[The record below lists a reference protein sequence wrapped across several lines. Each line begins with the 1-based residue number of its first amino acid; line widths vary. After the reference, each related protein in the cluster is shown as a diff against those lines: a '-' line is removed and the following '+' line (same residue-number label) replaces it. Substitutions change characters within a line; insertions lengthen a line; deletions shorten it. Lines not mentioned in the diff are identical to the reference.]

1 MDDRVCE
8 VAFVFALVICLMQV
22 NKVLF
27 LAFSL
32 NAEVQEEMRPCWWN
46 YPQAPELFMV
56 VSVVVCK

>member
-32 NAEVQEEMRPCWWN
+32 NAEVQEDETTLM
-46 YPQAPELFMV
+46 EL
-56 VSVVVCK
+56 SAST

>member
-1 MDDRVCE
+1 
-8 VAFVFALVICLMQV
+8 LVICLMQV

>member
-8 VAFVFALVICLMQV
+8 VAFVFVLVIYLMQV

-32 NAEVQEEMRPCWWN
+32 NTEVQENETMLM
-46 YPQAPELFMV
+46 EL
-56 VSVVVCK
+56 SAST